1 MQKWTDRAKKC
12 VPYLFLIIIPVLNFW
27 LLEWF
32 SHDPFQTMKPYVQWM
47 NVALF
52 WFSALFLFGLT
63 GRVSRALGIQTAF
76 CAIYG
81 LANYFVLEFRGAP
94 IQPWDILSIG
104 TAASVADN
112 YEYTLDKDALTALIG
127 LLMLLAAEFFL
138 RADFYGPFKSRR
150 ALKKEAAAGSAPK
163 ADTPERTPAKRRRVI
178 IARTAL
184 CLVTGLLCFGYTKM
198 LHNEDFVQKKL
209 RLYDKLFTPTT
220 IQFKNGTVTAF
231 LMELQYMSVE
241 KPSGYNE
248 KDVREALASYETD
261 GTPSNT
267 PNIIVI
273 MNEAFSDP
281 AVLGKFT
288 TNEDYMPFIHSLLDG
303 AEDTVSGFLNVS
315 VKGGNTAN
323 TEFEYLTGNSM
334 AFLPYGSIPYQQYI
348 KNETPSMASWLS
360 GFGYRTV
367 AMHPYRATGWD
378 RNKVYPLMG
387 FDEMYFEEFYKDSDV
402 IRKYVGD
409 EADYEKI
416 IQIYEQKEPGEP
428 LFLFNVT
435 MQNHSSYNDWADY
448 DNFSPDIT
456 VNGSNSE
463 VLSAYLSL
471 MKLSDQ
477 ATERLVDYFA
487 NEEEDTVIVFFGD
500 HQPTDSVVNPVLK
513 LNGTS
518 SSSLST
524 EEEALRY
531 QVPFFIWANYDI
543 DEESGLNIS
552 ANYLASRTL
561 DAAGLPKPGY
571 FSFLSELEKQAP
583 VVSANHVSLS
593 DGTFSA
599 ADDQDELLREYK
611 TFQYHQLFD

>member
-63 GRVSRALGIQTAF
+63 GRVSRALGIQTAC
-76 CAIYG
+76 CAVYG

-112 YEYTLDKDALTALIG
+112 YEYRLDKDALTALIG
-127 LLMLLAAEFFL
+127 LLVLLAAEFFL

-163 ADTPERTPAKRRRVI
+163 SDTPERTPTKRRRVI

-248 KDVREALASYETD
+248 KDAREALASYETA
-261 GTPSNT
+261 GTPANT
-267 PNIIVI
+267 PNIIVV

-281 AVLGKFT
+281 AVLGGFT
-288 TNEDYMPFIHSLLDG
+288 TNEDYMPFVHSLLRG
-303 AEDTVSGFLNVS
+303 AEDTVSGLLNVS

-367 AMHPYRATGWD
+367 AMHPYRAAGWD

-387 FDEMYFEEFYKDSDV
+387 FDEMYFEEFYKDSGV
-402 IRKYVGD
+402 IRKYVSD

-456 VNGSNSE
+456 VDGSDSE

-487 NEEEDTVIVFFGD
+487 KEEEDTVIVFFGD

-518 SSSLST
+518 SSSLSA

-543 DEESGLNIS
+543 EEESGLNIS

-583 VVSANHVSLS
+583 VISANHVSLS
-593 DGTFSA
+593 GGTFSS

>member
-76 CAIYG
+76 CAVYG

-112 YEYTLDKDALTALIG
+112 YEYRLDKDALTALIG
-127 LLMLLAAEFFL
+127 LLVLLAAEFFL

-163 ADTPERTPAKRRRVI
+163 ADTPERTPTKSRRVI

-248 KDVREALASYETD
+248 KDAREALASYETA
-261 GTPSNT
+261 GTPANT
-267 PNIIVI
+267 PNIIVV

-281 AVLGKFT
+281 AVLGEFT
-288 TNEDYMPFIHSLLDG
+288 TNEDYMPFVHSLLRG
-303 AEDTVSGFLNVS
+303 AEDTISGLLNVS

-367 AMHPYRATGWD
+367 AMHPYRAAGWD

-387 FDEMYFEEFYKDSDV
+387 FDEMYFQEFYKDSGV
-402 IRKYVGD
+402 IRKYVSD

-456 VNGSNSE
+456 VDGSDSE

-487 NEEEDTVIVFFGD
+487 KEEEDTVIVFFGD

-518 SSSLST
+518 SSSLSA

-543 DEESGLNIS
+543 EEESGLNIS

-583 VVSANHVSLS
+583 VISANHVSLS
-593 DGTFSA
+593 GGTFSS

>member
-32 SHDPFQTMKPYVQWM
+32 THNPFETMKPYVQWM

-63 GRVSRALGIQTAF
+63 GRVSRALGIQTVF
-76 CAIYG
+76 CIIYG

-112 YEYTLDKDALTALIG
+112 YEYKLDKDALTALIG
-127 LLMLLAAEFFL
+127 LLVLLVMEFSL
-138 RADFYGPFKSRR
+138 RAGFPRSGK
-150 ALKKEAAAGSAPK
+150 
-163 ADTPERTPAKRRRVI
+163 KRRVW

-241 KPSGYNE
+241 KPAGYSE
-248 KDVREALASYETD
+248 DSAKEALASYETAD
-261 GTPSNT
+261 VPERT

-281 AVLGKFT
+281 AVLGQFS
-288 TNEDYMPFIHSLLDG
+288 TNEDYMPFVHSLLDG
-303 AEDTVSGFLNVS
+303 AEDTVSGLLNVS

-323 TEFEYLTGNSM
+323 TEFEYLTGSSM

-348 KNETPSMASWLS
+348 KDETPSMASWLS
-360 GFGYRTV
+360 DFGYRTV
-367 AMHPYRATGWD
+367 AMHPYRAAGWD

-387 FDEMYFEEFYKDSDV
+387 FDEMYFEEFYEDSALV
-402 IRKYVGD
+402 RKYVSD
-409 EADYEKI
+409 EADYEKLI
-416 IQIYEQKEPGEP
+416 RIYEQKEPGEP

-448 DNFSPDIT
+448 DNFTPDIT
-456 VNGSNSE
+456 ADGIDSD

-477 ATERLVDYFA
+477 AIEELVQYFSE
-487 NEEEDTVIVFFGD
+487 EEEDTVIVFFGD
-500 HQPTDSVVNPVLK
+500 HQPTDSVINPILK
-513 LNGTS
+513 LNGTTS
-518 SSSLST
+518 SALSP
-524 EEEALRY
+524 EEEAGRY

-543 DEESGLNIS
+543 EEESGLNIS

-571 FSFLSELEKQAP
+571 FSFLTELEKQVP
-583 VVSANHVSLS
+583 VISANHVSLS

-599 ADDQDELLREYK
+599 ADEQDGLLNEYR
-611 TFQYHQLFD
+611 TFQYYQLFE

>member
-76 CAIYG
+76 CAVYG

-112 YEYTLDKDALTALIG
+112 YEYRLDKDALTALIG
-127 LLMLLAAEFFL
+127 LLVLLAAEFFL

-163 ADTPERTPAKRRRVI
+163 SDTPERTPTKRRRVI

-248 KDVREALASYETD
+248 KDAREALDSYETA
-261 GTPSNT
+261 GTPANT
-267 PNIIVI
+267 PNIIVV

-281 AVLGKFT
+281 AVLGEFT
-288 TNEDYMPFIHSLLDG
+288 TNEDYMPFVHSLLRG
-303 AEDTVSGFLNVS
+303 AEDTVSGLLNVS

-367 AMHPYRATGWD
+367 AMHPYRAAGWD

-387 FDEMYFEEFYKDSDV
+387 FDEMYFQEFYKDSGV
-402 IRKYVGD
+402 IRKYVSD

-456 VNGSNSE
+456 VDGSDSE

-487 NEEEDTVIVFFGD
+487 KEEEDTVIVFFGD

-518 SSSLST
+518 SSSLSA

-543 DEESGLNIS
+543 EEESGLNIS

-583 VVSANHVSLS
+583 VISANHVSLS
-593 DGTFSA
+593 DGTFSS

>member
-32 SHDPFQTMKPYVQWM
+32 THNPFETMKPYVQWM

-63 GRVSRALGIQTAF
+63 GRVSRALGIQTVF
-76 CAIYG
+76 CIIYG

-112 YEYTLDKDALTALIG
+112 YEYKLDKDALTALIG
-127 LLMLLAAEFFL
+127 LLALLVMEFFL
-138 RADFYGPFKSRR
+138 RVGFPRSG
-150 ALKKEAAAGSAPK
+150 KK
-163 ADTPERTPAKRRRVI
+163 RHI
-178 IARTAL
+178 WIARTAL

-241 KPSGYNE
+241 KPAGYSE
-248 KDVREALASYETD
+248 DSAKEALASYETED
-261 GTPSNT
+261 VPERT

-281 AVLGKFT
+281 AVLGQFS
-288 TNEDYMPFIHSLLDG
+288 TNEDYMPFVHSLLDG
-303 AEDTVSGFLNVS
+303 AEDTVSGLLNVS

-323 TEFEYLTGNSM
+323 TEFEYLTGSSM

-348 KNETPSMASWLS
+348 KDETPSMASWLS
-360 GFGYRTV
+360 DFGYRTV
-367 AMHPYRATGWD
+367 AMHPYRAAGWD

-387 FDEMYFEEFYKDSDV
+387 FDEMYFEEFYEDSAL
-402 IRKYVGD
+402 IRKYVSD
-409 EADYEKI
+409 EADYEKLI
-416 IQIYEQKEPGEP
+416 RIYEQKEPGEP

-448 DNFSPDIT
+448 DNFTPDIT
-456 VNGSNSE
+456 ADGIDSD

-477 ATERLVDYFA
+477 AIEELVQYFSE
-487 NEEEDTVIVFFGD
+487 EEEDTVIVFFGD
-500 HQPTDSVVNPVLK
+500 HQPTDSVINPILK
-513 LNGTS
+513 LNGTTS
-518 SSSLST
+518 SALSP
-524 EEEALRY
+524 EEEAGRY

-543 DEESGLNIS
+543 EEESGLNIS
-552 ANYLASRTL
+552 ANYMASRTL

-571 FSFLSELEKQAP
+571 FSFLTELEKQVP
-583 VVSANHVSLS
+583 VISANHVSLS

-599 ADDQDELLREYK
+599 ADEQDDLLNEYR
-611 TFQYHQLFD
+611 TFQYYQLFE

>member
-32 SHDPFQTMKPYVQWM
+32 SHNPFQTMKPYVQWM

-76 CAIYG
+76 CAVYG

-112 YEYTLDKDALTALIG
+112 YEYRLDKDALTALIG
-127 LLMLLAAEFFL
+127 LLVLLAAEFFL

-178 IARTAL
+178 IVRTAL

-248 KDVREALASYETD
+248 KDAREALASYETA
-261 GTPSNT
+261 GTPANT
-267 PNIIVI
+267 PNIIVV

-281 AVLGKFT
+281 AVLGEFT
-288 TNEDYMPFIHSLLDG
+288 TNEDYMPFVHSLLRG
-303 AEDTVSGFLNVS
+303 AEDTVSGLLNVS

-367 AMHPYRATGWD
+367 AMHPYRAAGWD

-387 FDEMYFEEFYKDSDV
+387 FDEMYFQEFYKDSGV
-402 IRKYVGD
+402 IRKYVSD

-456 VNGSNSE
+456 VDGSDSE

-487 NEEEDTVIVFFGD
+487 KEEEDTVIVFFGD

-518 SSSLST
+518 SSSLSA

-543 DEESGLNIS
+543 EEESGLNIS

-583 VVSANHVSLS
+583 VISANHVSLS
-593 DGTFSA
+593 DGTFSS

>member
-32 SHDPFQTMKPYVQWM
+32 THNPFETMKPYVQWM

-63 GRVSRALGIQTAF
+63 GRVSRALGIQTVF
-76 CAIYG
+76 CIIYG

-112 YEYTLDKDALTALIG
+112 YEYKLDKDALTALIG
-127 LLMLLAAEFFL
+127 LLVLLVMEFFL
-138 RADFYGPFKSRR
+138 RAGFPRSGK
-150 ALKKEAAAGSAPK
+150 
-163 ADTPERTPAKRRRVI
+163 KRRVW

-241 KPSGYNE
+241 KPAGYSE
-248 KDVREALASYETD
+248 DSAKEALASYETAD
-261 GTPSNT
+261 VPERT

-281 AVLGKFT
+281 AVLGQFS
-288 TNEDYMPFIHSLLDG
+288 TNEDYMPFVHSLLDG
-303 AEDTVSGFLNVS
+303 AEDTVSGLLNVS

-323 TEFEYLTGNSM
+323 TEFEYLTGSSM

-348 KNETPSMASWLS
+348 KDETPSMASWLS
-360 GFGYRTV
+360 DFGYRTV
-367 AMHPYRATGWD
+367 AMHPYRAAGWD

-387 FDEMYFEEFYKDSDV
+387 FDEMYFEEFYEDSALV
-402 IRKYVGD
+402 RKYVSD
-409 EADYEKI
+409 EADYEKLI
-416 IQIYEQKEPGEP
+416 RIYEQKEPGEP

-448 DNFSPDIT
+448 DNFTPDIT
-456 VNGSNSE
+456 ADGIDSD

-477 ATERLVDYFA
+477 AIEELVQYFSE
-487 NEEEDTVIVFFGD
+487 EEEDTVIVFFGD
-500 HQPTDSVVNPVLK
+500 HQPTDSVINPILK
-513 LNGTS
+513 LNGTTS
-518 SSSLST
+518 SALSP
-524 EEEALRY
+524 EEEADRY

-543 DEESGLNIS
+543 EEESGLNIS

-571 FSFLSELEKQAP
+571 FSFLTELEKQVP
-583 VVSANHVSLS
+583 VISANHVSLS

-599 ADDQDELLREYK
+599 ADEQDDLLNEYR
-611 TFQYHQLFD
+611 TFQYYQLFE

>member
-32 SHDPFQTMKPYVQWM
+32 THNPFETMKPYVQWM

-63 GRVSRALGIQTAF
+63 GRVSRALGIQTVF
-76 CAIYG
+76 CIIYG

-112 YEYTLDKDALTALIG
+112 YEYKLDKDALTALIG
-127 LLMLLAAEFFL
+127 LLVLLVMEFFL
-138 RADFYGPFKSRR
+138 RAGFPRSGK
-150 ALKKEAAAGSAPK
+150 
-163 ADTPERTPAKRRRVI
+163 KRRVW

-241 KPSGYNE
+241 KPAGYSE
-248 KDVREALASYETD
+248 DSAKEALASYETAD
-261 GTPSNT
+261 VPERT

-281 AVLGKFT
+281 AVLGQFS
-288 TNEDYMPFIHSLLDG
+288 TNEDYMPFVHSLLDG
-303 AEDTVSGFLNVS
+303 AEDTVSGLLNVS

-323 TEFEYLTGNSM
+323 TEFEYLTGSSM

-348 KNETPSMASWLS
+348 KDETPSMASWLS
-360 GFGYRTV
+360 DFGYRTV
-367 AMHPYRATGWD
+367 AMHPYRAAGWD

-387 FDEMYFEEFYKDSDV
+387 FDEMYFEEFYEDSALV
-402 IRKYVGD
+402 RKYVSD
-409 EADYEKI
+409 EADYEKL

-448 DNFSPDIT
+448 DNFTPDIT
-456 VNGSNSE
+456 ADGIDSD

-477 ATERLVDYFA
+477 AIEELVQYFSE
-487 NEEEDTVIVFFGD
+487 EEEDTVIVFFGD
-500 HQPTDSVVNPVLK
+500 HQPTDSVINPILK
-513 LNGTS
+513 LNGTTS
-518 SSSLST
+518 SALSP
-524 EEEALRY
+524 EEESGRY

-543 DEESGLNIS
+543 EEESGLNIS

-571 FSFLSELEKQAP
+571 FSFLTELEKQVP
-583 VVSANHVSLS
+583 VISANHVSLS

-599 ADDQDELLREYK
+599 ADEQDGLLNEYR
-611 TFQYHQLFD
+611 TFQYYQLFE

>member
-12 VPYLFLIIIPVLNFW
+12 VPYLFLIIIPALNFW

-32 SHDPFQTMKPYVQWM
+32 SHNPFQTMKPYVQWM

-76 CAIYG
+76 CAVYG

-112 YEYTLDKDALTALIG
+112 YEYRLDKDALTALIG
-127 LLMLLAAEFFL
+127 LLVLLAAEFFL

-184 CLVTGLLCFGYTKM
+184 CLATGLLCFGYTKM

-248 KDVREALASYETD
+248 KDAREALASYETA
-261 GTPSNT
+261 GTPANT
-267 PNIIVI
+267 PNIIVV

-281 AVLGKFT
+281 AVLGEFT
-288 TNEDYMPFIHSLLDG
+288 TNEDYMPFVHSLLRG
-303 AEDTVSGFLNVS
+303 AEDTVSGLLNVS

-367 AMHPYRATGWD
+367 AMHPYRAAGWD

-387 FDEMYFEEFYKDSDV
+387 FDEMYFQEFYKDSGV
-402 IRKYVGD
+402 IRKYVSD

-456 VNGSNSE
+456 VDGSDSE

-487 NEEEDTVIVFFGD
+487 KEEEDTVIVFFGD

-518 SSSLST
+518 SSSLSA

-543 DEESGLNIS
+543 EEERGLNIS

-583 VVSANHVSLS
+583 VISANHVSLS
-593 DGTFSA
+593 DGTFSS

>member
-76 CAIYG
+76 CAVYG

-112 YEYTLDKDALTALIG
+112 YEYRLDKDALTALIG
-127 LLMLLAAEFFL
+127 LLVLLAAEFFL

-178 IARTAL
+178 IVRTAL

-248 KDVREALASYETD
+248 KDAREALDSYETA
-261 GTPSNT
+261 GTPANT
-267 PNIIVI
+267 PNIIVV

-281 AVLGKFT
+281 AVLGEFT
-288 TNEDYMPFIHSLLDG
+288 TNEDYMPFVHSLLRG
-303 AEDTVSGFLNVS
+303 AEDTVSGLLNVS

-367 AMHPYRATGWD
+367 AMHPYRAAGWD

-387 FDEMYFEEFYKDSDV
+387 FDEMYFEEFYKDSGV
-402 IRKYVGD
+402 IRKYVSD

-456 VNGSNSE
+456 VDGSDSE

-487 NEEEDTVIVFFGD
+487 KEEEDTVIVFFGD

-518 SSSLST
+518 SSSLSA

-543 DEESGLNIS
+543 EEERGLNIS

-583 VVSANHVSLS
+583 VISANHVSLS
-593 DGTFSA
+593 DGTFSS

>member
-76 CAIYG
+76 CAVYG

-112 YEYTLDKDALTALIG
+112 YEYRLDKDALTALIG
-127 LLMLLAAEFFL
+127 LLVLLAAEFFL

-163 ADTPERTPAKRRRVI
+163 ADTPERTPTKRRRVI

-248 KDVREALASYETD
+248 KDAREALASYETA
-261 GTPSNT
+261 GTPANT
-267 PNIIVI
+267 PNIIVV

-281 AVLGKFT
+281 AVLGEFT
-288 TNEDYMPFIHSLLDG
+288 TNEDYMPFVHSLLRG
-303 AEDTVSGFLNVS
+303 AEDTISGLLNVS

-367 AMHPYRATGWD
+367 AMHPYRAAGWD

-387 FDEMYFEEFYKDSDV
+387 FDEMYFQEFYKDSGV
-402 IRKYVGD
+402 IRKYVSD

-456 VNGSNSE
+456 VDGSDSE

-487 NEEEDTVIVFFGD
+487 KEEEDTVIVFFGD

-518 SSSLST
+518 SSSLSA

-543 DEESGLNIS
+543 EEERGLNIS

-583 VVSANHVSLS
+583 VISANHVSLS
-593 DGTFSA
+593 DGTFSS

>member
-32 SHDPFQTMKPYVQWM
+32 THNPFETMKPYVQWM

-63 GRVSRALGIQTAF
+63 GRVSRALGIQTVF
-76 CAIYG
+76 CIIYG

-112 YEYTLDKDALTALIG
+112 YEYKLDKDALTALIG
-127 LLMLLAAEFFL
+127 LLVLLVMEFFL
-138 RADFYGPFKSRR
+138 RAGFPRSGK
-150 ALKKEAAAGSAPK
+150 
-163 ADTPERTPAKRRRVI
+163 KRRVW

-241 KPSGYNE
+241 KPAGYSE
-248 KDVREALASYETD
+248 DSAKEALASYETAD
-261 GTPSNT
+261 VPERT

-281 AVLGKFT
+281 AVLGQFS
-288 TNEDYMPFIHSLLDG
+288 TNEDYMPFVHSLLDG
-303 AEDTVSGFLNVS
+303 AEDTVSGLLNVS

-323 TEFEYLTGNSM
+323 TEFEYLTGSSM

-348 KNETPSMASWLS
+348 KDETPSMASWLS
-360 GFGYRTV
+360 DFGYRTV
-367 AMHPYRATGWD
+367 AMHPYRAAGWD

-387 FDEMYFEEFYKDSDV
+387 FDEMYFEEFYEDSALV
-402 IRKYVGD
+402 RKYVSD
-409 EADYEKI
+409 EADYEKLI
-416 IQIYEQKEPGEP
+416 RIYEQKEPGEP

-448 DNFSPDIT
+448 DNFTPDIT
-456 VNGSNSE
+456 ADGIDSD

-477 ATERLVDYFA
+477 AIEELVQYFSE
-487 NEEEDTVIVFFGD
+487 EEEDTVIVFFGD
-500 HQPTDSVVNPVLK
+500 HQPTDSVINPILK
-513 LNGTS
+513 LNGTTS
-518 SSSLST
+518 SALSP
-524 EEEALRY
+524 EEEAGRY

-543 DEESGLNIS
+543 EEESGLNIS
-552 ANYLASRTL
+552 TNYLASRTL

-571 FSFLSELEKQAP
+571 FSFLTELEKQVP
-583 VVSANHVSLS
+583 VISANHVSLS

-599 ADDQDELLREYK
+599 ADEQDGLLNEYR
-611 TFQYHQLFD
+611 TFQYYQLFE

>member
-76 CAIYG
+76 CAVYG

-112 YEYTLDKDALTALIG
+112 YEYRLDKDALTALIG
-127 LLMLLAAEFFL
+127 LLVLLAAEFFL

-150 ALKKEAAAGSAPK
+150 ALKKETAAGSAPK

-248 KDVREALASYETD
+248 KDAREALASYETA
-261 GTPSNT
+261 GTPANT
-267 PNIIVI
+267 PNIIVV

-281 AVLGKFT
+281 AVLGGFT
-288 TNEDYMPFIHSLLDG
+288 TNEDYMPFVHSLLRG
-303 AEDTVSGFLNVS
+303 AEDTVSGLLNVS

-367 AMHPYRATGWD
+367 AMHPYRAAGWD

-387 FDEMYFEEFYKDSDV
+387 FDEMYFQEFYKDSGV
-402 IRKYVGD
+402 IRKYVSD

-456 VNGSNSE
+456 VDGSDSE

-487 NEEEDTVIVFFGD
+487 KEEEDTVIVFFGD

-524 EEEALRY
+524 EKEALRY

-543 DEESGLNIS
+543 EEESGLNIS

-583 VVSANHVSLS
+583 VISANHVSLS
-593 DGTFSA
+593 DGTFSS

>member
-32 SHDPFQTMKPYVQWM
+32 THNPFETMKPYVQWM

-63 GRVSRALGIQTAF
+63 GRVSRALGIQTVF
-76 CAIYG
+76 CIIYG

-112 YEYTLDKDALTALIG
+112 YEYKLDKDALTALIG
-127 LLMLLAAEFFL
+127 LLALLVMEFFL
-138 RADFYGPFKSRR
+138 RAGFPRSGK
-150 ALKKEAAAGSAPK
+150 
-163 ADTPERTPAKRRRVI
+163 KRRVW
-178 IARTAL
+178 IARAAL

-241 KPSGYNE
+241 KPAGYSE
-248 KDVREALASYETD
+248 DSAKEALASYETAD
-261 GTPSNT
+261 VPERT

-281 AVLGKFT
+281 AVLGQFS
-288 TNEDYMPFIHSLLDG
+288 TNEDYMPFVHSLLDS
-303 AEDTVSGFLNVS
+303 AEDTVSGLLNVS

-323 TEFEYLTGNSM
+323 TEFEYLTGSSM

-348 KNETPSMASWLS
+348 KDETPSMASWLS
-360 GFGYRTV
+360 DFGYRTV
-367 AMHPYRATGWD
+367 AMHPYRAAGWD

-387 FDEMYFEEFYKDSDV
+387 FDEMYFEEFYEDSALV
-402 IRKYVGD
+402 RKYVSD
-409 EADYEKI
+409 EADYEKLI
-416 IQIYEQKEPGEP
+416 RIYEQKEPGQP

-448 DNFSPDIT
+448 DNFTPDIT
-456 VNGSNSE
+456 ADGIDSD

-477 ATERLVDYFA
+477 AIEELVQYFSE
-487 NEEEDTVIVFFGD
+487 EEEDTVIVFFGD
-500 HQPTDSVVNPVLK
+500 HQPTDSVINPILK
-513 LNGTS
+513 LNGTTS
-518 SSSLST
+518 SALSP
-524 EEEALRY
+524 EEEAGRY

-543 DEESGLNIS
+543 EEESCLNIS

-571 FSFLSELEKQAP
+571 FSFLTELEKQVP
-583 VVSANHVSLS
+583 VISANHVSLS

-599 ADDQDELLREYK
+599 ADEQDGLLNEYR
-611 TFQYHQLFD
+611 TFQYYQLFE

>member
-32 SHDPFQTMKPYVQWM
+32 THNPFETMKPYVQWM

-63 GRVSRALGIQTAF
+63 GRVSRALGIQTVF
-76 CAIYG
+76 CIIYG

-112 YEYTLDKDALTALIG
+112 YEYKLDKDALTALIG
-127 LLMLLAAEFFL
+127 LLALLVMEFFL
-138 RADFYGPFKSRR
+138 RAGFPRSGK
-150 ALKKEAAAGSAPK
+150 
-163 ADTPERTPAKRRRVI
+163 KRRVW

-241 KPSGYNE
+241 KPAGYSE
-248 KDVREALASYETD
+248 DSAKEALASYETAD
-261 GTPSNT
+261 VPERT

-281 AVLGKFT
+281 AVLGQFS
-288 TNEDYMPFIHSLLDG
+288 TNEDYMPFVHSLLDG
-303 AEDTVSGFLNVS
+303 AEDTVSGLLNVS

-323 TEFEYLTGNSM
+323 TEFEYLTGSSM

-348 KNETPSMASWLS
+348 KDETPSMASWLS
-360 GFGYRTV
+360 DFGYRTV
-367 AMHPYRATGWD
+367 AMHPYRAAGWD

-387 FDEMYFEEFYKDSDV
+387 FDEMYFEEFYEDSALV
-402 IRKYVGD
+402 RKYVSD
-409 EADYEKI
+409 EADYEKLI
-416 IQIYEQKEPGEP
+416 RIYEQKEPGKP

-448 DNFSPDIT
+448 DNFTPDIT
-456 VNGSNSE
+456 ADGIDSD

-477 ATERLVDYFA
+477 AIEELVQYFSE
-487 NEEEDTVIVFFGD
+487 EEEDTVIVFFGD
-500 HQPTDSVVNPVLK
+500 HQPTDSVINPILK
-513 LNGTS
+513 LNGTTS
-518 SSSLST
+518 SALSP
-524 EEEALRY
+524 EEEAGRY

-543 DEESGLNIS
+543 EEESGLNIS

-571 FSFLSELEKQAP
+571 FSFLTELEKQVP
-583 VVSANHVSLS
+583 VISANHVSLS

-599 ADDQDELLREYK
+599 ADEQDGLLNEYR
-611 TFQYHQLFD
+611 TFQYYQLFE

>member
-32 SHDPFQTMKPYVQWM
+32 SHDPFQTMKPYVQWL

-76 CAIYG
+76 CAVYG

-112 YEYTLDKDALTALIG
+112 YEYRLDKDALTALIG
-127 LLMLLAAEFFL
+127 LLVLLAAEFFL

-178 IARTAL
+178 IVRTAL

-248 KDVREALASYETD
+248 KDAREALASYETA
-261 GTPSNT
+261 GTPANT
-267 PNIIVI
+267 PNIIVV

-281 AVLGKFT
+281 AVLGEFT
-288 TNEDYMPFIHSLLDG
+288 TNEDYMPFVHSLLRG
-303 AEDTVSGFLNVS
+303 AEDTVSGLLNVS

-367 AMHPYRATGWD
+367 AMHPYRAAGWD

-387 FDEMYFEEFYKDSDV
+387 FDEMYFQEFYKDSGV
-402 IRKYVGD
+402 IRKYVSD

-416 IQIYEQKEPGEP
+416 IQIYKQKEPGEP

-456 VNGSNSE
+456 VDGSDSE

-487 NEEEDTVIVFFGD
+487 KEEEDTVIVFFGD

-543 DEESGLNIS
+543 EEESGLNIS

-583 VVSANHVSLS
+583 VISANHVSLS
-593 DGTFSA
+593 DGTFSS

>member
-76 CAIYG
+76 CAVYG

-112 YEYTLDKDALTALIG
+112 YEYRLDKDALTALIG
-127 LLMLLAAEFFL
+127 LLVLLAAEFFL

-178 IARTAL
+178 IVRTAL

-231 LMELQYMSVE
+231 LMELQDMSVE

-248 KDVREALASYETD
+248 KDAREALSSYETA
-261 GTPSNT
+261 GTPANT
-267 PNIIVI
+267 PNIIVV

-281 AVLGKFT
+281 AVLGEFT
-288 TNEDYMPFIHSLLDG
+288 TNEDYMPFVHSLLRG
-303 AEDTVSGFLNVS
+303 AEDTVSGLLNVS

-367 AMHPYRATGWD
+367 AMHPYRAAGWD

-387 FDEMYFEEFYKDSDV
+387 FDEMYFQEFYKDSGV
-402 IRKYVGD
+402 IRKYVSD

-456 VNGSNSE
+456 VDGSDSE

-487 NEEEDTVIVFFGD
+487 KEEEDTVIVFFGD

-543 DEESGLNIS
+543 EEESGLNIS

-583 VVSANHVSLS
+583 VISANHVSLS
-593 DGTFSA
+593 DGTFSS

>member
-63 GRVSRALGIQTAF
+63 GRVSRALGIQTAC
-76 CAIYG
+76 CAVYG

-112 YEYTLDKDALTALIG
+112 YEYRLDKDALTALIG
-127 LLMLLAAEFFL
+127 LLVLLAAEFFL

-163 ADTPERTPAKRRRVI
+163 SDTPERTPTKRRRVI

-248 KDVREALASYETD
+248 KDAREALASYETA
-261 GTPSNT
+261 GTPANT
-267 PNIIVI
+267 PNIIVV

-281 AVLGKFT
+281 AVLGGFT
-288 TNEDYMPFIHSLLDG
+288 TNEDYMPFVHSLLRG
-303 AEDTVSGFLNVS
+303 AEDTVSGLLNVS

-367 AMHPYRATGWD
+367 AMHPYRAAGWD

-387 FDEMYFEEFYKDSDV
+387 FDEMYFEEFYKDSGV
-402 IRKYVGD
+402 IRKYVSD

-456 VNGSNSE
+456 VDGSDSE

-487 NEEEDTVIVFFGD
+487 KEEEDTVIVFFGD

-518 SSSLST
+518 SSSLSA

-543 DEESGLNIS
+543 KEESGLNIS

-583 VVSANHVSLS
+583 VISANHVSLS
-593 DGTFSA
+593 DGTFSS
-599 ADDQDELLREYK
+599 ADDQNELLREYK

>member
-32 SHDPFQTMKPYVQWM
+32 SHDPFQTMKPYVQWL

-76 CAIYG
+76 CAVYG

-112 YEYTLDKDALTALIG
+112 YEYRLDKDALTALIG
-127 LLMLLAAEFFL
+127 LLVLLAAEFFL

-248 KDVREALASYETD
+248 KDAREALASYETA
-261 GTPSNT
+261 GTPANT
-267 PNIIVI
+267 PNIIVV

-281 AVLGKFT
+281 AVLGEFT
-288 TNEDYMPFIHSLLDG
+288 TNEDYMPFVHSLLRG
-303 AEDTVSGFLNVS
+303 AEDTVSGLLNVS

-367 AMHPYRATGWD
+367 AMHPYRAAGWD

-387 FDEMYFEEFYKDSDV
+387 FDEMYFQEFYKDSGV
-402 IRKYVGD
+402 IRKYVSD

-416 IQIYEQKEPGEP
+416 IQIYEQKELGEP

-456 VNGSNSE
+456 VDGSDSE

-487 NEEEDTVIVFFGD
+487 KEEEDTVIVFFGD

-543 DEESGLNIS
+543 EEESGLNIS

-583 VVSANHVSLS
+583 VISANHVSLS
-593 DGTFSA
+593 DGTFSS

>member
-76 CAIYG
+76 CAVYG

-112 YEYTLDKDALTALIG
+112 YEYRLDKDALTALIG
-127 LLMLLAAEFFL
+127 LLVLLAAEFFL

-248 KDVREALASYETD
+248 KDAREALDSYETA
-261 GTPSNT
+261 GTPANT
-267 PNIIVI
+267 PNIIVV

-281 AVLGKFT
+281 AVLGEFT
-288 TNEDYMPFIHSLLDG
+288 TNEDYMPFVHSLLRG
-303 AEDTVSGFLNVS
+303 AEDTVSGLLNVS

-367 AMHPYRATGWD
+367 AMHPYRAAGWD

-387 FDEMYFEEFYKDSDV
+387 FDEMYFQEFYKDSGV
-402 IRKYVGD
+402 IRKYVSD

-456 VNGSNSE
+456 VDGSDSE

-487 NEEEDTVIVFFGD
+487 KEEEDTVIVFFGD

-518 SSSLST
+518 SSSLSA

-543 DEESGLNIS
+543 EEESGLNIS

-561 DAAGLPKPGY
+561 DAAELPKPGY
-571 FSFLSELEKQAP
+571 FSFLSELEKQVP
-583 VVSANHVSLS
+583 VISANHVSLS
-593 DGTFSA
+593 DGTFSS

>member
-76 CAIYG
+76 CAVYG

-112 YEYTLDKDALTALIG
+112 YEYRLDKDALTALIG
-127 LLMLLAAEFFL
+127 LLVLLAAEFFL

-248 KDVREALASYETD
+248 KDAREALASYETA
-261 GTPSNT
+261 GTPANT
-267 PNIIVI
+267 PNIIVV

-281 AVLGKFT
+281 AVLGGFT
-288 TNEDYMPFIHSLLDG
+288 TNEDYMPFVHSLLRG
-303 AEDTVSGFLNVS
+303 AEDTVSGLLNVS

-367 AMHPYRATGWD
+367 AMHPYRAAGWD

-387 FDEMYFEEFYKDSDV
+387 FDEMYFEEFYKDSGV
-402 IRKYVGD
+402 IRKYVSD

-456 VNGSNSE
+456 VDGSDSE

-487 NEEEDTVIVFFGD
+487 KEEEDTVIVFFGD

-518 SSSLST
+518 SSSLSA

-543 DEESGLNIS
+543 EEESGLNIS

-583 VVSANHVSLS
+583 VISANHVSLS
-593 DGTFSA
+593 DGTFSS

>member
-32 SHDPFQTMKPYVQWM
+32 THNPFETMKPYVQWM

-63 GRVSRALGIQTAF
+63 GRVSRALGIQTVF
-76 CAIYG
+76 CIIYG

-112 YEYTLDKDALTALIG
+112 YEYKLDKDALTALIG
-127 LLMLLAAEFFL
+127 LLALLVMEFFL
-138 RADFYGPFKSRR
+138 RAGFPRSGK
-150 ALKKEAAAGSAPK
+150 
-163 ADTPERTPAKRRRVI
+163 KRRVW

-241 KPSGYNE
+241 KPAGYSE
-248 KDVREALASYETD
+248 DSAKEALASYETAD
-261 GTPSNT
+261 VPERT

-281 AVLGKFT
+281 AVLGQFS
-288 TNEDYMPFIHSLLDG
+288 TNEDYMPFVHSLLDG
-303 AEDTVSGFLNVS
+303 AEDTVSGLLNVS

-323 TEFEYLTGNSM
+323 TEFEYLTGSSM

-348 KNETPSMASWLS
+348 KDETPSMASWLS
-360 GFGYRTV
+360 DFGYRTV
-367 AMHPYRATGWD
+367 AMHPYRAAGWD

-387 FDEMYFEEFYKDSDV
+387 FDEMYFEEFYEDSALV
-402 IRKYVGD
+402 RKYVSD
-409 EADYEKI
+409 EADYEKLI
-416 IQIYEQKEPGEP
+416 RIYEQKEPGEP

-448 DNFSPDIT
+448 DNFTPDIT
-456 VNGSNSE
+456 ADGIDSD

-477 ATERLVDYFA
+477 AIEELVQYFSE
-487 NEEEDTVIVFFGD
+487 EEEDTVIVFFGD
-500 HQPTDSVVNPVLK
+500 HQPTDSVINPILK
-513 LNGTS
+513 LNGTTS
-518 SSSLST
+518 SALSP
-524 EEEALRY
+524 EEEAGRY

-543 DEESGLNIS
+543 EEESGLNIS

-571 FSFLSELEKQAP
+571 FSFLTELEKQVP
-583 VVSANHVSLS
+583 VISANHVSLS

-599 ADDQDELLREYK
+599 ADEQDGLLNEYR
-611 TFQYHQLFD
+611 TFQYYQLFE

>member
-1 MQKWTDRAKKC
+1 
-12 VPYLFLIIIPVLNFW
+12 
-27 LLEWF
+27 
-32 SHDPFQTMKPYVQWM
+32 MKPYVQWM

-76 CAIYG
+76 CAVYG

-112 YEYTLDKDALTALIG
+112 YEYRLDKDALTALIG
-127 LLMLLAAEFFL
+127 LLVLLAAEFFL

-184 CLVTGLLCFGYTKM
+184 CLVTGLLCFGYMKM

-248 KDVREALASYETD
+248 KDAREALASYETA
-261 GTPSNT
+261 GTPANT
-267 PNIIVI
+267 PNIIAV

-281 AVLGKFT
+281 AVLGEFT
-288 TNEDYMPFIHSLLDG
+288 TNEDYMPFVHSLLRG
-303 AEDTVSGFLNVS
+303 AEDTVSGLLNVS

-367 AMHPYRATGWD
+367 AMHPYRAAGWD

-387 FDEMYFEEFYKDSDV
+387 FDEMYFQEFYKDSGV
-402 IRKYVGD
+402 IRKYVSD

-456 VNGSNSE
+456 VDGSDSE

-487 NEEEDTVIVFFGD
+487 KEEEDTVIVFFGD

-543 DEESGLNIS
+543 EEESGLNIS

-583 VVSANHVSLS
+583 VISANHVSLS
-593 DGTFSA
+593 DGTFSS

>member
-63 GRVSRALGIQTAF
+63 GRVSRALGIQTAC
-76 CAIYG
+76 CAVYG

-112 YEYTLDKDALTALIG
+112 YEYRLDKDALTALIG
-127 LLMLLAAEFFL
+127 LLVLLAAEFFL

-163 ADTPERTPAKRRRVI
+163 ADTSERTPAKRRRVI
-178 IARTAL
+178 IVRTAL

-248 KDVREALASYETD
+248 KDAREALASYETA
-261 GTPSNT
+261 GTPANT
-267 PNIIVI
+267 PNIIVV

-281 AVLGKFT
+281 AVLEGFT
-288 TNEDYMPFIHSLLDG
+288 TNEDYMPFVHSLLRG
-303 AEDTVSGFLNVS
+303 AEDTVSGLLNVS

-367 AMHPYRATGWD
+367 AMHPYRAAGWD

-387 FDEMYFEEFYKDSDV
+387 FDEMYFEEFYKDSGV
-402 IRKYVGD
+402 IRKYVSD

-456 VNGSNSE
+456 VDGSDSE

-487 NEEEDTVIVFFGD
+487 KEEEDTVIVFFGD

-518 SSSLST
+518 SSSLSA

-543 DEESGLNIS
+543 KEESGLNIS

-583 VVSANHVSLS
+583 VISANHVSLS
-593 DGTFSA
+593 DGTFSS
-599 ADDQDELLREYK
+599 ADDQNELLREYK

>member
-76 CAIYG
+76 CAVYG

-112 YEYTLDKDALTALIG
+112 YEYRLDKDALTALIG
-127 LLMLLAAEFFL
+127 LLVLLAAEFFL

-248 KDVREALASYETD
+248 KDAREALASYETA
-261 GTPSNT
+261 GTPANT
-267 PNIIVI
+267 PNIIVV

-281 AVLGKFT
+281 AVLGEFT
-288 TNEDYMPFIHSLLDG
+288 TNEDYMPFVHSLLRG
-303 AEDTVSGFLNVS
+303 AEDTVSGLLNVS

-367 AMHPYRATGWD
+367 AMHPYRAAGWD

-387 FDEMYFEEFYKDSDV
+387 FDEMYFQEFYKDSGV
-402 IRKYVGD
+402 IRKYVSD

-456 VNGSNSE
+456 VNGSDSE

-518 SSSLST
+518 SSSLSA

-593 DGTFSA
+593 DGTFSS

>member
-76 CAIYG
+76 CAVYG

-112 YEYTLDKDALTALIG
+112 YEYRLDKDALTALIG
-127 LLMLLAAEFFL
+127 LLVLLAAEFFL

-163 ADTPERTPAKRRRVI
+163 SDTPERTPAKRRRVI

-248 KDVREALASYETD
+248 KDAREALASYETA
-261 GTPSNT
+261 GTPANT
-267 PNIIVI
+267 PNIIVV

-281 AVLGKFT
+281 AVLGGFT
-288 TNEDYMPFIHSLLDG
+288 TNEDYMPFVHSLLRG
-303 AEDTVSGFLNVS
+303 AEDTVSGLLNVS

-367 AMHPYRATGWD
+367 AMHPYRAAGWD

-387 FDEMYFEEFYKDSDV
+387 FDEMYFQEFYKDSGV
-402 IRKYVGD
+402 IRKYVSD

-456 VNGSNSE
+456 VDGSDSE

-487 NEEEDTVIVFFGD
+487 KEEEDTVIVFFGD

-518 SSSLST
+518 SSSLSA

-543 DEESGLNIS
+543 EEESGLNIS

-583 VVSANHVSLS
+583 VISANHVSLS
-593 DGTFSA
+593 DGTFSS

>member
-63 GRVSRALGIQTAF
+63 GRVSRALGIQTAC
-76 CAIYG
+76 CAVYG

-112 YEYTLDKDALTALIG
+112 YEYRLDKDALTALIG
-127 LLMLLAAEFFL
+127 LLVLLAAEFFL

-150 ALKKEAAAGSAPK
+150 ALKKEAAAGSTPK
-163 ADTPERTPAKRRRVI
+163 SDTPERTPTKRRRVI

-248 KDVREALASYETD
+248 KDAREALASYETA
-261 GTPSNT
+261 GTPANT
-267 PNIIVI
+267 PNIIVV

-281 AVLGKFT
+281 AVLGGFT
-288 TNEDYMPFIHSLLDG
+288 TNEDYMPFVHSLLRG
-303 AEDTVSGFLNVS
+303 AEDTVSGLLNVS

-367 AMHPYRATGWD
+367 AMHPYRAAGWD

-387 FDEMYFEEFYKDSDV
+387 FDEMYFQEFYKDSGV
-402 IRKYVGD
+402 IRKYVSD

-456 VNGSNSE
+456 VDGSDSE

-487 NEEEDTVIVFFGD
+487 KEEEDTVIVFFGD

-543 DEESGLNIS
+543 EEESGLNIS

-583 VVSANHVSLS
+583 VISANHVSLS
-593 DGTFSA
+593 DGTFSS
-599 ADDQDELLREYK
+599 ADDQNELLREYK

>member
-76 CAIYG
+76 CAVYG

-112 YEYTLDKDALTALIG
+112 YEYRLDKDALTALIG
-127 LLMLLAAEFFL
+127 LLVLLAAEFFL

-163 ADTPERTPAKRRRVI
+163 SDTPERTPTKSRRVI

-248 KDVREALASYETD
+248 KDAREALASYETA
-261 GTPSNT
+261 GTPANT
-267 PNIIVI
+267 PNIIVV

-281 AVLGKFT
+281 AVLGGFT
-288 TNEDYMPFIHSLLDG
+288 TNEDYMPFVHSLLRG
-303 AEDTVSGFLNVS
+303 AEDTVSGLLNVS

-367 AMHPYRATGWD
+367 AMHPYRAAGWD

-387 FDEMYFEEFYKDSDV
+387 FDEMYFEEFYKDSGV
-402 IRKYVGD
+402 IRKYVSD

-456 VNGSNSE
+456 VDGSDSE

-487 NEEEDTVIVFFGD
+487 KEEEDTVIVFFGD

-518 SSSLST
+518 SSSLSA

-543 DEESGLNIS
+543 EEESGLNIS

-583 VVSANHVSLS
+583 VISANHVSLS
-593 DGTFSA
+593 DGTFSS

>member
-32 SHDPFQTMKPYVQWM
+32 THNPFETMKPYVQWM

-63 GRVSRALGIQTAF
+63 GRVSRALGIQTVF
-76 CAIYG
+76 CIIYG

-112 YEYTLDKDALTALIG
+112 YEYKLDKDALTALIG
-127 LLMLLAAEFFL
+127 LLALLVMEFFL
-138 RADFYGPFKSRR
+138 RAGFPRSGK
-150 ALKKEAAAGSAPK
+150 
-163 ADTPERTPAKRRRVI
+163 KRRVW

-241 KPSGYNE
+241 KPAGYSE
-248 KDVREALASYETD
+248 DSAKEALASYETAD
-261 GTPSNT
+261 VPERT

-281 AVLGKFT
+281 AVLGQFS
-288 TNEDYMPFIHSLLDG
+288 TNEDYMPFVHSLLDG
-303 AEDTVSGFLNVS
+303 AEDTVSGLLNVS

-323 TEFEYLTGNSM
+323 TEFEYLTGSSM

-348 KNETPSMASWLS
+348 KDETPSMASWLS
-360 GFGYRTV
+360 DFGYRTV
-367 AMHPYRATGWD
+367 AMHPYRAAGWD

-387 FDEMYFEEFYKDSDV
+387 FDEMYFEEFYEDSALV
-402 IRKYVGD
+402 RKYVSD
-409 EADYEKI
+409 EADYEKLI
-416 IQIYEQKEPGEP
+416 RIYEQKEPGEP

-448 DNFSPDIT
+448 DNFTPDIT
-456 VNGSNSE
+456 ADGIDSD

-477 ATERLVDYFA
+477 AIEELVQYFSE
-487 NEEEDTVIVFFGD
+487 EEEDTVIVFFGD
-500 HQPTDSVVNPVLK
+500 HQPTDSVINPILK
-513 LNGTS
+513 LNGTTS
-518 SSSLST
+518 SALSP
-524 EEEALRY
+524 EEEADRY

-543 DEESGLNIS
+543 EEESGLNIS

-571 FSFLSELEKQAP
+571 FSFLTELEKQVP
-583 VVSANHVSLS
+583 VISANHVSLS

-599 ADDQDELLREYK
+599 ADEQDDLLNEYR
-611 TFQYHQLFD
+611 TFQYYQLFE

>member
-32 SHDPFQTMKPYVQWM
+32 THNPFETMKPYVQWM

-63 GRVSRALGIQTAF
+63 GRVSRALGIQTVF
-76 CAIYG
+76 CIIYG

-112 YEYTLDKDALTALIG
+112 YEYKLDKDALTALIG
-127 LLMLLAAEFFL
+127 LLALLVMEFFL
-138 RADFYGPFKSRR
+138 RAGFPRSGK
-150 ALKKEAAAGSAPK
+150 
-163 ADTPERTPAKRRRVI
+163 KRRVW

-241 KPSGYNE
+241 KPAGYSE
-248 KDVREALASYETD
+248 DSAKEALASYETAD
-261 GTPSNT
+261 VPERT

-281 AVLGKFT
+281 AVLGQFS
-288 TNEDYMPFIHSLLDG
+288 TNEDYMPFVHSLLDISSLDNAIWGHAYASVFG
-303 AEDTVSGFLNVS
+303 AGTSAS
-315 VKGGNTAN
+315 
-323 TEFEYLTGNSM
+323 EFEFLTGNSM
-334 AFLPYGSIPYQQYI
+334 AFLPSGSIPYQQYI
-348 KNETPSMASWLS
+348 KDETPSMASWLS
-360 GFGYRTV
+360 DFGYRTV
-367 AMHPYRATGWD
+367 AMHPYRAAGWD

-387 FDEMYFEEFYKDSDV
+387 FDEMYFEEFYEDSALV
-402 IRKYVGD
+402 RKYVSD
-409 EADYEKI
+409 EADYEKLI
-416 IQIYEQKEPGEP
+416 RIYEQKEPGEP

-448 DNFSPDIT
+448 DNFTPDIT
-456 VNGSNSE
+456 ADGIDSD

-477 ATERLVDYFA
+477 AIEELVQYFSE
-487 NEEEDTVIVFFGD
+487 EEEDTVIVFFGD
-500 HQPTDSVVNPVLK
+500 HQPTDSVINPILK
-513 LNGTS
+513 LNGTTS
-518 SSSLST
+518 SALSP
-524 EEEALRY
+524 EEEAGRY

-543 DEESGLNIS
+543 EEESGLNIS

-571 FSFLSELEKQAP
+571 FSFLTELEKQVP
-583 VVSANHVSLS
+583 VISANHVSLS

-599 ADDQDELLREYK
+599 ADEQDGLLNEYR
-611 TFQYHQLFD
+611 TFQYYQLFE

>member
-32 SHDPFQTMKPYVQWM
+32 THNPFETMKPYVQWM

-63 GRVSRALGIQTAF
+63 GRVSRALGIQTVF
-76 CAIYG
+76 CIIYG

-112 YEYTLDKDALTALIG
+112 YEYKLDKDALTALIG
-127 LLMLLAAEFFL
+127 LLVLLVMEFFL
-138 RADFYGPFKSRR
+138 RAGFPRSGK
-150 ALKKEAAAGSAPK
+150 
-163 ADTPERTPAKRRRVI
+163 KRRI
-178 IARTAL
+178 WIARTAL

-241 KPSGYNE
+241 KPAGYSE
-248 KDVREALASYETD
+248 DSAKEALASYETAD
-261 GTPSNT
+261 VPERT

-281 AVLGKFT
+281 AVLGQFS
-288 TNEDYMPFIHSLLDG
+288 TNEDYMPFVHSLLDG
-303 AEDTVSGFLNVS
+303 AEDTVSGLLNVS

-323 TEFEYLTGNSM
+323 TEFEYLTGSSM

-348 KNETPSMASWLS
+348 KDETPSMASWLS
-360 GFGYRTV
+360 DFGYRTV
-367 AMHPYRATGWD
+367 AMHPYRAAGWD

-387 FDEMYFEEFYKDSDV
+387 FDEMYFEEFYEDSALV
-402 IRKYVGD
+402 RKYVSD
-409 EADYEKI
+409 EADYEKLI
-416 IQIYEQKEPGEP
+416 RIYEQKEPGEP

-448 DNFSPDIT
+448 DNFTPDIT
-456 VNGSNSE
+456 ADGIDSD

-477 ATERLVDYFA
+477 AIEELVQYFSE
-487 NEEEDTVIVFFGD
+487 EEEDTVIVFFGD
-500 HQPTDSVVNPVLK
+500 HQPTDSVINPILK
-513 LNGTS
+513 LNGTTS
-518 SSSLST
+518 SALSP
-524 EEEALRY
+524 EEEAGRY

-543 DEESGLNIS
+543 EEESGLNIS

-571 FSFLSELEKQAP
+571 FSFLTELEKQVP
-583 VVSANHVSLS
+583 VISANHVSLS

-599 ADDQDELLREYK
+599 ADEQDGLLNEYR
-611 TFQYHQLFD
+611 TFQYYQLFE

>member
-12 VPYLFLIIIPVLNFW
+12 VPYLFLIIIPVFNFW

-32 SHDPFQTMKPYVQWM
+32 SHDPFQTMKPYVQWL

-76 CAIYG
+76 CAVYG

-112 YEYTLDKDALTALIG
+112 YEYRLDKDALTALIG
-127 LLMLLAAEFFL
+127 LLVLLAAEFFL

-163 ADTPERTPAKRRRVI
+163 ADTPERTPAKRRGVI

-248 KDVREALASYETD
+248 KDAREALASYETA
-261 GTPSNT
+261 GAPANT
-267 PNIIVI
+267 PNIIVV

-281 AVLGKFT
+281 AVLGRFT
-288 TNEDYMPFIHSLLDG
+288 TNEDYMPFVHSLLRG
-303 AEDTVSGFLNVS
+303 AEDTVSGLLNVS

-367 AMHPYRATGWD
+367 AMHPYRAAGWD

-387 FDEMYFEEFYKDSDV
+387 FDEMYFEEFYKDSGV

-416 IQIYEQKEPGEP
+416 IRIYEQKEPGEP

-456 VNGSNSE
+456 VDGSDSE

-487 NEEEDTVIVFFGD
+487 KEEEDTVIVFFGD

-518 SSSLST
+518 SSSLSA

-543 DEESGLNIS
+543 EEESGLNIS

-571 FSFLSELEKQAP
+571 FSFLSELEKQVP
-583 VVSANHVSLS
+583 VISANHVSLS
-593 DGTFSA
+593 DGTFSS

>member
-12 VPYLFLIIIPVLNFW
+12 VPYLFLIIIPVFNFW

-32 SHDPFQTMKPYVQWM
+32 SHDPFQTMKPYVQWL

-76 CAIYG
+76 CAVYG

-112 YEYTLDKDALTALIG
+112 YEYRLDKDALTSLIG
-127 LLMLLAAEFFL
+127 LLVLLAAEFFL

-163 ADTPERTPAKRRRVI
+163 ADTPERTPAKRRGVI

-248 KDVREALASYETD
+248 KDAREALASYETA
-261 GTPSNT
+261 GTPANT
-267 PNIIVI
+267 PNIIVV

-281 AVLGKFT
+281 AVLGEFT
-288 TNEDYMPFIHSLLDG
+288 TNEDYMPFVHSLLRG
-303 AEDTVSGFLNVS
+303 AEDTVSGLLNVS

-367 AMHPYRATGWD
+367 AMHPYRAAGWD

-387 FDEMYFEEFYKDSDV
+387 FDEMYFEEFYKDSGV
-402 IRKYVGD
+402 IRKYVSD

-416 IQIYEQKEPGEP
+416 IRIYEQKEPGEP

-456 VNGSNSE
+456 VDGSDSE

-487 NEEEDTVIVFFGD
+487 KEEEDTVIVFFGD

-518 SSSLST
+518 SSSLSA

-543 DEESGLNIS
+543 EEESGLNIS

-583 VVSANHVSLS
+583 VISANHVSLS
-593 DGTFSA
+593 DGTFSS
-599 ADDQDELLREYK
+599 ADDQDELLLEYK

>member
-32 SHDPFQTMKPYVQWM
+32 THNPFETMKPYVQWM

-63 GRVSRALGIQTAF
+63 GRVSRALGIQTVF
-76 CAIYG
+76 CIIYG

-112 YEYTLDKDALTALIG
+112 YEYKLDKDALTALIG
-127 LLMLLAAEFFL
+127 LLVLLVMEFFL
-138 RADFYGPFKSRR
+138 RAGFPRSGK
-150 ALKKEAAAGSAPK
+150 
-163 ADTPERTPAKRRRVI
+163 KRRI
-178 IARTAL
+178 WIARTAL

-241 KPSGYNE
+241 KPAGYSE
-248 KDVREALASYETD
+248 DSAKEALASYETAD
-261 GTPSNT
+261 VPERT

-281 AVLGKFT
+281 AVLGQFS
-288 TNEDYMPFIHSLLDG
+288 TNEDYMPFVHSLLDG
-303 AEDTVSGFLNVS
+303 AEDTVSGLLNVS

-323 TEFEYLTGNSM
+323 TEFEYLTGSSM

-348 KNETPSMASWLS
+348 KDETPSMASWLS
-360 GFGYRTV
+360 DFGYRTV
-367 AMHPYRATGWD
+367 AMHPYRAAGWD

-387 FDEMYFEEFYKDSDV
+387 FDEMYFEEFYEDSAL
-402 IRKYVGD
+402 IRKYVSD
-409 EADYEKI
+409 EADYEKLI
-416 IQIYEQKEPGEP
+416 RIYEQKEPGEP

-448 DNFSPDIT
+448 DNFTPDIT
-456 VNGSNSE
+456 ADGIDSD

-477 ATERLVDYFA
+477 AIEELVQYFSE
-487 NEEEDTVIVFFGD
+487 EEEDTVIVFFGD
-500 HQPTDSVVNPVLK
+500 HQPTDSVINPILK
-513 LNGTS
+513 LNGTTS
-518 SSSLST
+518 SALSP
-524 EEEALRY
+524 EEEASRY

-543 DEESGLNIS
+543 EEESGLNIS

-571 FSFLSELEKQAP
+571 FSFLTELEKQVP
-583 VVSANHVSLS
+583 VISANHVSLS

-599 ADDQDELLREYK
+599 ADEQDGLLNEYR
-611 TFQYHQLFD
+611 TFQYYQLFE

>member
-12 VPYLFLIIIPVLNFW
+12 VPYLFLIIIPVFNFW

-47 NVALF
+47 NIALF

-76 CAIYG
+76 CAVYG

-112 YEYTLDKDALTALIG
+112 YEYRLDKDALTALIG
-127 LLMLLAAEFFL
+127 LLVLLAAEFFL

-248 KDVREALASYETD
+248 KDAREALASYETD
-261 GTPSNT
+261 GAPSST

-288 TNEDYMPFIHSLLDG
+288 TNEDYMPFVHRLLDG

-367 AMHPYRATGWD
+367 AMHPYRAAGWD

-387 FDEMYFEEFYKDSDV
+387 FDEMYFEEFYKDSEV

-409 EADYEKI
+409 EADYDKI

-456 VNGSNSE
+456 VDGSDSE

-477 ATERLVDYFA
+477 ATEKLVDYFA
-487 NEEEDTVIVFFGD
+487 KEDEDTVIVFFGD

-518 SSSLST
+518 SSSLSA

-543 DEESGLNIS
+543 EEESDLNIS
-552 ANYLASRTL
+552 ANYLGSRTL

-571 FSFLSELEKQAP
+571 FSFLSELEKQVP

>member
-76 CAIYG
+76 CAVYG

-112 YEYTLDKDALTALIG
+112 YEYRLDKDALTALIG
-127 LLMLLAAEFFL
+127 LLVLLAAEFFL

-248 KDVREALASYETD
+248 KDAREALASYETA
-261 GTPSNT
+261 GTPANT
-267 PNIIVI
+267 PNIIVV

-281 AVLGKFT
+281 AVLGGFT
-288 TNEDYMPFIHSLLDG
+288 TNEDYMPFVHSLLRG
-303 AEDTVSGFLNVS
+303 AEDTVSGLLNVS

-367 AMHPYRATGWD
+367 AMHPYRAAGWD

-387 FDEMYFEEFYKDSDV
+387 FDEMYFQEFYKDSGV
-402 IRKYVGD
+402 IRKYVSD

-456 VNGSNSE
+456 VDGSDSE

-487 NEEEDTVIVFFGD
+487 KEEEDTVIVFFGD

-518 SSSLST
+518 SSSLSA

-543 DEESGLNIS
+543 EEESGLNIS

-583 VVSANHVSLS
+583 VISANHVSLS
-593 DGTFSA
+593 DGTFSS